1 MEIQFTLYSKEE
13 KKLRITC
20 MSLRI
25 LLPKEGNKYFVL
37 IFTIHS
43 NKVNTF

>member
-1 MEIQFTLYSKEE
+1 MEIQIILYSKEE
-13 KKLRITC
+13 KKLRIIC

-25 LLPKEGNKYFVL
+25 LQSKEKYKYFVL

-43 NKVNTF
+43 NKVNTI